1 MKKEIGISVAV
12 ISVVA
17 LGGIG
22 YYVTTRQNDTSNN
35 TTTQTATTTQ
45 DEAKKPMSNT
55 QSEMKHDHDD
65 HEGHDH
71 EGHDHEGHNHADH
84 DDHDKTDKNMTANA
98 MYIDLDTYKAD
109 MSKYSSSKVVYFFH
123 ASWCSVCIQVDTAL
137 KSKTNELPANT
148 TIVKVDFD
156 TAKEMRQKY
165 GVTTQTTF
173 VQVNDKDELV
183 KKWTASS
190 FDGVHDGIQ

>member
-22 YYVTTRQNDTSNN
+22 YYVTTRQNNTSNN

-55 QSEMKHDHDD
+55 QSEMTHDHDD

-71 EGHDHEGHNHADH
+71 ADH
-84 DDHDKTDKNMTANA
+84 DDHDKADKNMTANA

-123 ASWCSVCIQVDTAL
+123 ASWCSVCIQVDAAL
-137 KSKTNELPANT
+137 KSKTSELPANT